1 MSKNVTLFTGGR
13 GNSPLIKA
21 LLQRDDIYL
30 TLIINGFDDGLS
42 TGALR
47 RFIPGML
54 GPSDFRKNI
63 ANAILDKSPSAQAL
77 KRILEYRFPMCF
89 TAEKFEE
96 FVHTLAE
103 SRNDTEVLSGEF
115 GKLDDDVRTFAV
127 EALKRFLEYYA
138 GHPKKEELTFEDCSL
153 GNLIFAGTYL
163 ECRDF
168 NKTIARLSEVAR
180 IACTILNIDEGKAY
194 TLAAIKASGE
204 VLRDEA
210 SIVSSKQSASP
221 IQEIF
226 FIDTNEDIPW
236 DDIEKSENKIDL
248 LGRYSHLPQMND
260 TIRQNLENAD
270 VICFGSGTHF
280 SSLLPS
286 YRIIGPWMQCLADTP
301 KVFIANTLRDHDI
314 KSLYIDDIVQ
324 RILSQFGD
332 EQNSRNCISNIIYSN
347 VKHENAFLFRSDPE
361 ECFMNAKVLR
371 AEFQNTANAF
381 YHDGK
386 LLTET
391 IYSLCK

>member
-1 MSKNVTLFTGGR
+1 MSMHVTLFTGGR
-13 GNSPLIKA
+13 GNAPLIKA
-21 LLQRDDIYL
+21 MLRYKDIRL
-30 TLIINGFDDGLS
+30 SLVINGFDDGLS

-63 ANAILDKSPSAQAL
+63 ANAILDQSPSAQAL
-77 KRILEYRFPMCF
+77 KRILEYRFPMGF

-96 FVHTLAE
+96 FVHTLAK
-103 SRNDTEVLSGEF
+103 SRNDTKVLSGEF
-115 GKLDDDVRTFAV
+115 GKLDDDVHTFAV
-127 EALKRFLEYYA
+127 EALKRFLEYYT
-138 GHPKKEELTFEDCSL
+138 GHQKKEEFTFEDCSL

-163 ECRDF
+163 ECKDF
-168 NKTIARLSEVAR
+168 NKTIARLSEIAR
-180 IACTILNIDEGKAY
+180 IACTILNIDEGTAY
-194 TLAAIKASGE
+194 TLAAIKTSGE

-210 SIVSSKQSASP
+210 SIVSSKQSTSP
-221 IQEIF
+221 IQEFF

-236 DDIEKSENKIDL
+236 DAIEKAENKINL
-248 LGRYSHLPQMND
+248 MRRYSHLPQMND

-270 VICFGSGTHF
+270 VICFGSGTQF

-286 YRIIGPWMQCLADTP
+286 YRIIGPWMQSLAATP

-324 RILSQFGD
+324 RILFQFGD

-347 VKHENAFLFRSDPE
+347 VKHKNAFLFKSIPKE
-361 ECFMNAKVLR
+361 FFMNAKVLC
-371 AEFQNTANAF
+371 AEFQNTENAY

-386 LLTET
+386 RLAET